1 MIYLSVRG
9 IEPRIDRLKVD
20 SFIQLSYTLFY
31 YFYDFEQ
38 IRTVDVENHF
48 GFTVQRFRPTELR
61 NHFYKFY
68 KKLVLISINIKPI
81 EVIISYFFF

>member
-61 NHFYKFY
+61 NQFD
-68 KKLVLISINIKPI
+68 L
-81 EVIISYFFF
+81 

>member
-1 MIYLSVRG
+1 MHSL
-9 IEPRIDRLKVD
+9 
-20 SFIQLSYTLFY
+20 LF
-31 YFYDFEQ
+31 FFDFEQ
-38 IRTVDVENHF
+38 IRTVDMDNHI

-81 EVIISYFFF
+81 EVIISYFFFRKYEKKLHAYIYSAFIFY